1 MRVKVTI
8 LTLIG
13 QILFFFVQT
22 NYATTTPRKLKVLSL
37 FVEKEIL
44 YNESTPLDSVIAW
57 SEDVLSDMSP
67 TEHKDL
73 YFLLQLQLAEAYT
86 LRGDISLASDR
97 AQQMYEEAQAS
108 NNRFG
113 IAIANQAIGNAYN
126 TIAQLCSKA
135 LESYQDAL
143 YELSQASDI
152 PVYKMSLL
160 LKISHTLQCQ
170 GRIEEAREVLKEL
183 ETMLSQ
189 TPNYPIEFFFNL
201 VKADCAIS
209 HGLSEQSHLKEAAA
223 YLHKADSIYRLYPE
237 KFYRFHLDCVTADYY
252 RLMGNKKLFKNYS

>member
-22 NYATTTPRKLKVLSL
+22 IYATTNPGKLKVLSL

-57 SEDVLSDMSP
+57 SEDVLSDMSS

-152 PVYKMSLL
+152 PGIQNAPTAKDFSYLAVPRTHRRSPR
-160 LKISHTLQCQ
+160 SVE
-170 GRIEEAREVLKEL
+170 RIGNDAV
-183 ETMLSQ
+183 
-189 TPNYPIEFFFNL
+189 
-201 VKADCAIS
+201 ADA
-209 HGLSEQSHLKEAAA
+209 
-223 YLHKADSIYRLYPE
+223 
-237 KFYRFHLDCVTADYY
+237 
-252 RLMGNKKLFKNYS
+252 